1 MKFQLDSA
9 AAAYQIQSYQRG
21 AYIVVNRQTY
31 AHSLIISPRHFA
43 AWPPASFE
51 QLSAE
56 DFEALAALQPK
67 IVLFGS
73 GAALRFPPAAVLAPL
88 INSGIGVE
96 VMDTGAACRTYM
108 VLLAEGREVAA
119 ALLV

>member
-1 MKFQLDSA
+1 MKFHLDSA
-9 AAAYQIQSYQRG
+9 SAGYQIQSYLRG
-21 AYIVVNRQTY
+21 THIVVNRQTY
-31 AHSLIISPRHFA
+31 THSLIISPRHFA
-43 AWPPASFE
+43 AWSPQSFE
-51 QLSAE
+51 QLVAA

-73 GAALRFPPAAVLAPL
+73 GATLRFPPAAVLSPL
-88 INSGIGVE
+88 INQGIGVE

-108 VLLAEGREVAA
+108 VLVAEGREVAA